1 MKALRAGRVRAPG
14 STSNLGAGFDCV
26 GLAVD
31 RRLEASFE
39 PGGSELELVRKGSLA
54 DIKGAPEDDLLVRAF
69 RRALARRGHEE
80 AFGLLEVDSA
90 IPIGRGLG
98 SSASA
103 VVAGTALAQI
113 VSGGTVDVEGSFT
126 AGLAAEG
133 HGDNAAPCAFGGL
146 QAVVGSEGSSRV
158 VPLPL
163 SPEVG
168 FAYAA
173 PPHSVSTQF
182 AREALPRTVPF
193 ELATEAVWRM
203 ACLLRGL
210 AEGDEGLLAMGFDD
224 RLHAPH
230 RMALI
235 PGAGDAVHAAR
246 AAGAWGATVSGA
258 GSGLLAVGPANHAT
272 ALAEAMSEAFASKY
286 GADRVIA
293 FPLEPEIEGVRAM

>member
-1 MKALRAGRVRAPG
+1 VLVPG

-39 PGGSELELVRKGSLA
+39 PGGTSLELVRTGTLVSVE
-54 DIKGAPEDDLLVRAF
+54 GVPGDDLLVRAF
-69 RRALARRGHEE
+69 RRSLARRGHQE
-80 AFGLLEVDSA
+80 ASGSLEVDSA
-90 IPIGRGLG
+90 IPVGRGLG
-98 SSASA
+98 SSAAA

-113 VSGGTVDVEGSFT
+113 VAGGSIDAEASFA

-146 QAVVGSEGSSRV
+146 QAVVGTEGASRA

-173 PPHSVSTQF
+173 PPHSTSTRY
-182 AREALPRTVPF
+182 ARDALPRTVPF
-193 ELATEAVWRM
+193 ELATEVVWRM
-203 ACLLRGL
+203 AALLRGL
-210 AEGDEGLLAMGFDD
+210 AEGDGALLSMGFDD

-235 PGAGDAVHAAR
+235 PGAGDAVDAAR
-246 AAGAWGATVSGA
+246 AAGAWGVTVSGA
-258 GSGLLAVGPANHAT
+258 GSGLLAVGPVKIAAD
-272 ALAEAMSEAFASKY
+272 LADAMSEALASNY
-286 GADRVIA
+286 GVDRVSA
-293 FPLEPEIEGVRAM
+293 FPLHPEPEGVRAM